1 MLGAKMLLRMRKEID
16 KLKLRRR
23 HLAQQIVLRYQG
35 LNHGV
40 VIWETTLE
48 LVFKVALYV
57 ALTGLWWTWGCFV
70 DMYLSSLGEE
80 SRLYD

>member
-1 MLGAKMLLRMRKEID
+1 MLGAKMLIWLRKKTDI
-16 KLKLRRR
+16 LKLRRR
-23 HLAQQIVLRYQG
+23 HLAQQIALRYQG
-35 LNHGV
+35 LNNGV
-40 VIWETTLE
+40 VIWETTVE